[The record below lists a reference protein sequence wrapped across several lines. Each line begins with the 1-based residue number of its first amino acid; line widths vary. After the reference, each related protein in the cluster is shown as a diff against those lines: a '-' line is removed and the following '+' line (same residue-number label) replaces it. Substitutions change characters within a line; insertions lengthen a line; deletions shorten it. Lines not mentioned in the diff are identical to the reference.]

1 MAKKSVAEVMGK
13 QAGIQAPAYKIAAA
27 QKVDTF
33 VKTSPQLMPVN
44 KNEQI
49 ADAIN
54 QAVGLGVKVSA
65 KRNEEKRAAQ
75 FEAVDETF
83 AQIAEEKKNSKDPSS
98 WMMSDSELYQNS
110 PKSLQASFARKMGN
124 KNWDTINT
132 SITQQLAE
140 DPSLQLDPTRLKG
153 LFDQHRVAID
163 SEDGISITRDATFN
177 NALDKAYQQAQNNA
191 ISYNAKITDEATVEE
206 LQEQIGSFVNG
217 TLVTDDG
224 EPILSYDQLID
235 SNPLYMRYN
244 NKGVDGSV
252 MKQAFT
258 EAYILNATSLDESL
272 QGADFDAQVSAKR
285 LLLDSFPNKLNKG
298 VARLKITNAY
308 NDLNTAADTIKTK
321 KSRLFTER
329 LLGEKEMVANLKG
342 RLLNDAEFD
351 NLTPEGK
358 SYYNASQSQDANL
371 DIKASKTALAK
382 HQQDFSDAYM
392 MGSGVANISPERQKE
407 YILGFTDISSTQKEQ
422 LISELTT
429 LQGVGQFLQDS
440 DVVSARQGVKTVI
453 SSFLGEIP
461 DGQKYSGFNQDTY
474 GVNLERNFNKK
485 VKSRIFEK
493 YKENGNNITE
503 TQVDEIADQV
513 YKMTLAKIEE
523 DKQALAVMQNS
534 VENTSTITAA
544 LPEVSAVRKADELVP
559 ETDEERE
566 ERLRLAQEAVVEGV
580 QNFTN
585 QFTPFGTK

>member
-1 MAKKSVAEVMGK
+1 MAKKSVAEIMGK

-98 WMMSDSELYQNS
+98 WMMSDSVLYQNS

-177 NALDKAYQQAQNNA
+177 NALDKAYRQAQNNA

-258 EAYILNATSLDESL
+258 DAYILNATSLDESL
-272 QGADFDAQVSAKR
+272 QGSDFDAQVSAKR

-422 LISELTT
+422 LISELST

-440 DVVSARQGVKTVI
+440 DVVSARQGVKAVI

-461 DGQKYSGFNQDTY
+461 DGQKYSGFDQDTY

-485 VKSRIFEK
+485 IKSRIFEK

-513 YKMTLAKIEE
+513 YKMTLAKIKE
-523 DKQALAVMQNS
+523 DRQALAVMQNS

>member
-544 LPEVSAVRKADELVP
+544 LPEVSAVSKADELVP

>member
-513 YKMTLAKIEE
+513 YKMTLAKIKE
-523 DKQALAVMQNS
+523 DRQALAVMQNS

-544 LPEVSAVRKADELVP
+544 LPEVSAVSKADELVP

>member
-258 EAYILNATSLDESL
+258 DAYILNATSLDESL
-272 QGADFDAQVSAKR
+272 QGSDFDAQVSAKR

-513 YKMTLAKIEE
+513 YKMTLAKIKE
-523 DKQALAVMQNS
+523 DRQALAVMQNS